1 MNTTNTAGDNVAA
14 AGGVVGGVVSTIA
27 MTKTFIL
34 SNIVPNI
41 RKRMSDAV
49 ALVLG
54 KALPW
59 LIYSSYDNENHVVPE
74 DFKHEIK
81 MEWNEIITATV
92 VGVDCDAP
100 VGYNPIKKVPVVV
113 TGDQQGCVNI
123 DIVPTLDET
132 GNVIE
137 GIGDGGAGGRGVGGM
152 ASTTAGLAAQLL
164 AVQSL
169 ASQIRRE
176 LQEMRANQMADRVAT
191 QKSFIMVN
199 ANIRRIALL
208 QLGMRGPVGTLRR
221 QGNDDARTDDAAL
234 LLATAGVNAA
244 PASLSPNP
252 KNLFELWH
260 EFQLGLGGRKPAKF
274 FCKGKG
280 WTDEAQ
286 VVPSSQRDLENGF
299 WLGSYWNDC
308 RRSN

>member
-1 MNTTNTAGDNVAA
+1 
-14 AGGVVGGVVSTIA
+14 
-27 MTKTFIL
+27 
-34 SNIVPNI
+34 
-41 RKRMSDAV
+41 
-49 ALVLG
+49 
-54 KALPW
+54 
-59 LIYSSYDNENHVVPE
+59 
-74 DFKHEIK
+74 
-81 MEWNEIITATV
+81 MEWNEIITASV
-92 VGVDCDAP
+92 VGVDCDA

-113 TGDQQGCVNI
+113 TGDQGCVNI
-123 DIVPTLDET
+123 DIVPTLDEA

-152 ASTTAGLAAQLL
+152 ASTTAGLTAQLL

-191 QKSFIMVN
+191 HKSFIVVN
-199 ANIRRIALL
+199 ANIRRIAL
-208 QLGMRGPVGTLRR
+208 QPGMRGPVGTLRR

-260 EFQLGLGGRKPAKF
+260 EFLVGLGGRKPARLFSAKERGGKMKHKYHRRNVIWKMVSGLVHTGMTADAAIDSIYAVYGQQT
-274 FCKGKG
+274 CVTDVINGIKRDMKGG
-280 WTDEAQ
+280 MLNPNLR
-286 VVPSSQRDLENGF
+286 V
-299 WLGSYWNDC
+299 
-308 RRSN
+308 